1 MKHFMASLRKAQSDS
16 NRTMAILTL
25 AMTFLVIAFVS
36 ALTTG
41 KYPIS
46 MADLRAGDPMA
57 ARTFTVLR
65 LPRALMGLIGGFGL
79 GIAGFVYQT
88 VFRNPLASPD
98 IIGVSSGA
106 SAGAAFA
113 ILFISAAPPST
124 TVFAFLGGLLAVC
137 LSLGL
142 TALSP
147 VKENSSIV
155 LAGIAVHALTQ
166 TFLMMLKLMADPEK
180 QLASIEYW
188 IMGSLAGVTAS
199 KIPVPVVIILVTS
212 AMIFLLHR
220 HVLALSVREDE
231 ARMLGVSVQR
241 TRFFILFLATLTV
254 AAAVSVTGLIS
265 FIGLLAPHTARL
277 LTGHNRPSSCLL
289 SGIIGSVLLLAADV
303 LAKSLA
309 AVELPVSIF
318 TSLLGAPFLIY
329 LILSERRH

>member
-1 MKHFMASLRKAQSDS
+1 MASLRKAQTDS
-16 NRTMAILTL
+16 NRTMAISTL

-46 MADLRAGDPMA
+46 LAELCAGEPMA
-57 ARTFTVLR
+57 VRTFTILR
-65 LPRALMGLIGGFGL
+65 LPRALMGLVGGFGL
-79 GIAGFVYQT
+79 GVAGFVYQT

-113 ILFISAAPPST
+113 ILFTSAASPST
-124 TVFAFLGGLLAVC
+124 TVFAFVGGLLAVC

-147 VKENSSIV
+147 VKEHSSIV
-155 LAGIAVHALTQ
+155 LAGIAVHSLAQ
-166 TFLMMLKLMADPEK
+166 TFLMVLKLMADPEK

-188 IMGSLAGVTAS
+188 I
-199 KIPVPVVIILVTS
+199 PFPVVIILFSS
-212 AMIFLLHR
+212 AVIFLLHR
-220 HVLALSVREDE
+220 HILALSVQEDE
-231 ARMLGVSVQR
+231 ARMLGVSVQK
-241 TRFFILFLATLTV
+241 TRFFVLFLATLTV

-277 LTGHNRPSSCLL
+277 LTGHNRRSSCLL
-289 SGIIGSVLLLAADV
+289 SGIIGSVLLLTADV
-303 LAKSLA
+303 LAKSLT

-329 LILSERRH
+329 LILSERRS